1 MIEHVI
7 LQKIQITDNVSE
19 NQKYQVKI
27 QNHLS
32 FNSSLTF
39 VNIAKELN

>member
-1 MIEHVI
+1 MIGYT
-7 LQKIQITDNVSE
+7 LQKTHIIANIRE

-39 VNIAKELN
+39 ANMAKELN

>member
-1 MIEHVI
+1 MTEYT
-7 LQKIQITDNVSE
+7 LQKTHIIGNLGE

-32 FNSSLTF
+32 FHLSLTF
-39 VNIAKELN
+39 ANIAKELN